1 MDWWVSLVDKMDDIW
16 QLKMKLAMEG
26 ERSEYTRDKDV
37 DEKSPLLSEQGDSS
51 NAVEDRS
58 RASNSSRY
66 AQPQEM
72 KEISIAYSSFLK

>member
-1 MDWWVSLVDKMDDIW
+1 MDDKW
-16 QLKMKLAMEG
+16 QLKIKLAMEG
-26 ERSEYTRDKDV
+26 ERSEYTRDKVV

-51 NAVEDRS
+51 NAVKDRS

-72 KEISIAYSSFLK
+72 RDINSLFFLFKIINS